1 MLRYSAQMDTT
12 SENDKDRKFIIQ
24 YSLADGKISIYEIK
38 TLNSGFPSGYFLK
51 SALVP
56 KPPFTDNA
64 EYYSPTDFAIGKN
77 FINKCYMSS
86 FRMNLFFLS

>member
-1 MLRYSAQMDTT
+1 MDSYLET
-12 SENDKDRKFIIQ
+12 DKDRKFIIQ

-56 KPPFTDNA
+56 KPLTLDDNV
-64 EYYSPTDFAIGKN
+64 EYYSPADFAIGIKR
-77 FINKCYMSS
+77 YE
-86 FRMNLFFLS
+86 FLSTELGTSTYFYL